1 MKFTILGC
9 GSSMGVPRADGFFGK
24 CNPKNKKNYRT
35 RCSALLQSNN
45 ANILIDTSPDL
56 RMQLLS
62 NKIRIDGLINVYDDL
77 FFEFFNG
84 EIPNKP
90 RVKYIS
96 DSNHKWKYG
105 SPLEAI
111 DDGCR
116 KLQIL
121 FHPFSWSE
129 KGGNNLD
136 NYLSLIKEK
145 NLNLINSIDAEMSNF
160 PLDEI
165 MKKLEM

>member
-1 MKFTILGC
+1 M
-9 GSSMGVPRADGFFGK
+9 
-24 CNPKNKKNYRT
+24 
-35 RCSALLQSNN
+35 
-45 ANILIDTSPDL
+45 
-56 RMQLLS
+56 
-62 NKIRIDGLINVYDDL
+62 
-77 FFEFFNG
+77 
-84 EIPNKP
+84 
-90 RVKYIS
+90 
-96 DSNHKWKYG
+96 
-105 SPLEAI
+105 EAI

-165 MKKLEM
+165 MKQLEM